1 MTDPKE
7 NEEINEELSTDELK
21 RVSGGFG
28 ENDPGVAVEQTTFTN
43 NRNSNT
49 LPEGSGYAA
58 GASNPYLSQGSGSGL
73 TKADFERANKRHG
86 VVADENGKPC
96 TGLVT

>member
-1 MTDPKE
+1 MTEP

-21 RVSGGFG
+21 SVSGGFG
-28 ENDPGVAVEQTTFTN
+28 LTQPHYFT
-43 NRNSNT
+43 
-49 LPEGSGYAA
+49 G
-58 GASNPYLSQGSGSGL
+58 SNPQGSGSGK
-73 TKADFERANKRHG
+73 TKADWERDNKRHD

>member
-1 MTDPKE
+1 MTNPKE
-7 NEEINEELSTDELK
+7 NEEINEELSIDELK
-21 RVSGGFG
+21 SVSGGISDEPVIRKLRKVDSKFAISD
-28 ENDPGVAVEQTTFTN
+28 EPAFSPKAT
-43 NRNSNT
+43 
-49 LPEGSGYAA
+49 
-58 GASNPYLSQGSGSGL
+58 GSGSGM